1 VKGIEFLERYLEK
14 MDQPLAVEQER
25 YGGGYRVIAL
35 SRTSAEFLFGML
47 EGDDIEGT
55 QAQFFF
61 GENRLFPSAWGSS
74 LGQALCRLSAKLE
87 AMYEITDKPWR
98 AGVERKFK
106 LLAEYDTEPGKDK
119 SYYEV
124 EFEQVVNDLRSGS
137 CYWYEEA
144 KEKCSLTENR
154 NLHAL
159 VNFQWPDDL
168 NEAVTK
174 AENLE

>member
-1 VKGIEFLERYLEK
+1 MKGIEFLERYLDK

-25 YGGGYRVIAL
+25 YGGEYRVIVL
-35 SRTSAEFLFGML
+35 HSDCAEFLFGML
-47 EGDDIEGT
+47 EGDDIQGL
-55 QAQFFF
+55 QAQSFFA
-61 GENRLFPSAWGSS
+61 ENKLFPSAWGSS
-74 LGQALCRLSAKLE
+74 LGQTLRRLSAKLE
-87 AMYEITDKPWR
+87 AMYEITDRPGR
-98 AGVERKFK
+98 AGIERKFK
-106 LLAEYDTEPGKDK
+106 LLAEYDTKPGEDK

-137 CYWYEEA
+137 GYWYEEA
-144 KEKCSLTENR
+144 KERCSQTENR

-168 NEAVTK
+168 NKAVTK